1 MFFLK
6 HATESSFLISIGVLF
21 HSLVAETAKER
32 PPSVSLL
39 YLGQTALML
48 EYLVL
53 RECRLLFKI
62 NCYSKLSLVTIFIG
76 FHTLLF

>member
-39 YLGQTALML
+39 YLVTSVLA
-48 EYLVL
+48 LVL
-53 RECRLLFKI
+53 TADQHQGSSVMKLRPKECRVKYPAILP
-62 NCYSKLSLVTIFIG
+62 
-76 FHTLLF
+76 

>member
-1 MFFLK
+1 MYFLK
-6 HATESSFLISIGVLF
+6 HAIESSFLISIGILF

-32 PPSVSLL
+32 PPSVSFL

-53 RECRLLFKI
+53 RECQIPSSYKLNNAI
-62 NCYSKLSLVTIFIG
+62 NLIF
-76 FHTLLF
+76 

>member
-6 HATESSFLISIGVLF
+6 RALESSFLISLGILF
-21 HSLVAETAKER
+21 HNLVAETAKER
-32 PPSVSLL
+32 PLSDSLL

-62 NCYSKLSLVTIFIG
+62 RCSLR
-76 FHTLLF
+76 

>member
-6 HATESSFLISIGVLF
+6 HATESSLLISIGVLF

-48 EYLVL
+48 EYLMH
-53 RECRLLFKI
+53 
-62 NCYSKLSLVTIFIG
+62 SKRF
-76 FHTLLF
+76 

>member
-32 PPSVSLL
+32 RMAR
-39 YLGQTALML
+39 QMA
-48 EYLVL
+48 
-53 RECRLLFKI
+53 REVTYNNFEI
-62 NCYSKLSLVTIFIG
+62 SLVVFLPNITTNHVITYANVISKNI
-76 FHTLLF
+76 

>member
-1 MFFLK
+1 MFFSK
-6 HATESSFLISIGVLF
+6 HTTESSFLISIGVLF

-39 YLGQTALML
+39 YLGQTALLL

-53 RECRLLFKI
+53 REVPLI
-62 NCYSKLSLVTIFIG
+62 IQN
-76 FHTLLF
+76 

>member
-1 MFFLK
+1 MFFSK
-6 HATESSFLISIGVLF
+6 HASELSFLNSIGVLF
-21 HSLVAETAKER
+21 HSHIAETAKER

-53 RECRLLFKI
+53 RKCRLLFKI
-62 NCYSKLSLVTIFIG
+62 KCSFR
-76 FHTLLF
+76 

>member
-1 MFFLK
+1 MMQTLLFLK
-6 HATESSFLISIGVLF
+6 NLGEHVLFKTATESSFLISIGVLF

-32 PPSVSLL
+32 PPSVSVL

-53 RECRLLFKI
+53 RECR
-62 NCYSKLSLVTIFIG
+62 
-76 FHTLLF
+76 

>member
-6 HATESSFLISIGVLF
+6 HATEFSFLISIGVLF

-39 YLGQTALML
+39 YLGQTALVL
-48 EYLVL
+48 EYLVSSIR
-53 RECRLLFKI
+53 REVRIKKTI
-62 NCYSKLSLVTIFIG
+62 N
-76 FHTLLF
+76 

>member
-6 HATESSFLISIGVLF
+6 HATEFSFLISIGVLF

-39 YLGQTALML
+39 YLGQTALVL
-48 EYLVL
+48 EYLV
-53 RECRLLFKI
+53 
-62 NCYSKLSLVTIFIG
+62 SKC
-76 FHTLLF
+76 

>member
-1 MFFLK
+1 MYFLK
-6 HATESSFLISIGVLF
+6 HAIESSFLISIGILF
-21 HSLVAETAKER
+21 HSLVAETAEER
-32 PPSVSLL
+32 PRSVSFL

-62 NCYSKLSLVTIFIG
+62 KCSFR
-76 FHTLLF
+76 

>member
-1 MFFLK
+1 MQTSLFLKNLANMFFLK

-32 PPSVSLL
+32 VSLL

-62 NCYSKLSLVTIFIG
+62 KCSFR
-76 FHTLLF
+76 

>member
-6 HATESSFLISIGVLF
+6 HATEFSFLISIGVLF

-39 YLGQTALML
+39 YCNEFGMIAMS
-48 EYLVL
+48 LVL
-53 RECRLLFKI
+53 HFLKYFETKQEI
-62 NCYSKLSLVTIFIG
+62 
-76 FHTLLF
+76 

>member
-32 PPSVSLL
+32 PPSVSLW
-39 YLGQTALML
+39 GKMRKN
-48 EYLVL
+48 L
-53 RECRLLFKI
+53 RCKPSLQSFNSSCNCQACLSRTLFTHCYI
-62 NCYSKLSLVTIFIG
+62 NDY
-76 FHTLLF
+76 

>member
-6 HATESSFLISIGVLF
+6 HATESSFLISIGLLF

-39 YLGQTALML
+39 YLGQTALMF

-62 NCYSKLSLVTIFIG
+62 KCSFS
-76 FHTLLF
+76 

>member
-6 HATESSFLISIGVLF
+6 HATEFSFLISIGVLF

-39 YLGQTALML
+39 YLGQTALVL

-53 RECRLLFKI
+53 RECCLLFKI
-62 NCYSKLSLVTIFIG
+62 KKLFNSFI
-76 FHTLLF
+76 

>member
-1 MFFLK
+1 MMQKLLFLK
-6 HATESSFLISIGVLF
+6 ILGKHVFKRATESSFLISIGVLF

-32 PPSVSLL
+32 PPSASLL

-53 RECRLLFKI
+53 RKCRLLFKI
-62 NCYSKLSLVTIFIG
+62 KCSFR
-76 FHTLLF
+76 

>member
-32 PPSVSLL
+32 PSVSLL

-48 EYLVL
+48 ENLVL

-62 NCYSKLSLVTIFIG
+62 KCSFR
-76 FHTLLF
+76 

>member
-32 PPSVSLL
+32 PPSDSLL

-53 RECRLLFKI
+53 REGGVAA
-62 NCYSKLSLVTIFIG
+62 YSQPETVCKYWRVGSAWPPNL
-76 FHTLLF
+76 